1 MADYPPNE
9 IVDMI
14 LILGD
19 VIIIIMLRQG
29 FMLNAFQVGDIQ
41 TTRQYKS

>member
-1 MADYPPNE
+1 MADYPSNE

-14 LILGD
+14 LILGKCHNT
-19 VIIIIMLRQG
+19 MLRKG

-41 TTRQYKS
+41 TTRQYKG